1 MATGGSNRLRSVK
14 ADFGA
19 EIRRLRKDAGL
30 TQEALGRRIGY
41 SRVSVTNVETGRDI
55 PGADFVRL
63 VGAELG
69 ASDSINQ
76 LFAAVLA
83 AHQVARSQERV
94 LSGMPDL
101 TDGVDG
107 DDAVLIRARNLDGE
121 LVLVNINRREALRRL
136 GAAAALT
143 AFAPGS
149 GLLAKA
155 IPVSPQLATPI
166 EHLRAMYQSLV
177 DSDNLFG
184 SAHALRGTQE
194 QLDIIERIIGDT
206 RSGDRQALV
215 YLRARFAESMAWLTQ
230 DQADFETAWQWTDR
244 ALEWSHLAAD
254 QALTAIVLTRKSQ
267 LAADR
272 GDGATAL
279 DFALATL
286 HAAPE
291 STRLPAVAHLCAA
304 HGHALNHDYD
314 ESARA
319 YDTAR
324 DLVAGI
330 DLDPE
335 HNWGAWL
342 DHAYIDAQQARS
354 LSVVGRHHE
363 AVDTFI
369 RAIDTIPEQYPR
381 ERGVHLARAATA
393 CSRAGEPQQA
403 ATLAVEALQTGL
415 AMRSGRIDLELR
427 LLLEELQPLEG
438 GAVSEFREF
447 AHAVNLI

>member
-14 ADFGA
+14 ADLGA

-69 ASDSINQ
+69 ASESINQ

-83 AHQVARSQERV
+83 AHQVVRSQERV
-94 LSGMPDL
+94 LSGLPELSD
-101 TDGVDG
+101 V
-107 DDAVLIRARNLDGE
+107 DDAGVVLIRARNLDGE

-136 GAAAALT
+136 GAAAVVT
-143 AFAPGS
+143 AFSPGS
-149 GLLAKA
+149 GLLGKA
-155 IPVSPQLATPI
+155 IMVSPQLATPI
-166 EHLRAMYQSLV
+166 EHLRAMYESLV

-206 RSGDRQALV
+206 RSGDRHALV

-230 DQADFETAWQWTDR
+230 DQADYDTAWQWTDR

-254 QALTAIVLTRKSQ
+254 PALTAIVLTRKSQ

-279 DFALATL
+279 DYALATL
-286 HAAPE
+286 HTAPE

-314 ESARA
+314 QSARA
-319 YDTAR
+319 YDAAR

-354 LSVVGRHHE
+354 LSVVGRHHQ

-369 RAIDTIPEQYPR
+369 RAIDTIPENYPR

-415 AMRSGRIDLELR
+415 AMRSGRIDHELR
-427 LLLEELQPLEG
+427 LLLEDLQPIEG